1 MKKFIAMLLVLTMAL
16 SLAAC
21 SGSDKTPETT
31 PETTPVETT
40 PEETTVPEPTTATA
54 VELLQ
59 NIFNAYA
66 EDARPPICGG
76 SGDTASM
83 EGPGAIAVTD
93 TDALQYSLLVPEA
106 QLSSIT
112 DAASMGHMM
121 NANSLT
127 VGAFKID
134 GDVDAFVNAYKDA
147 VVNNQWFC
155 GFPEKVVFYSVDGYI
170 LMAFGK
176 AGMEGSMGD
185 FLNPLA
191 DAIATAYPTATLI
204 AEADLM

>member
-1 MKKFIAMLLVLTMAL
+1 MKKIIAMLLVLTMAL

-31 PETTPVETT
+31 PETTPG
-40 PEETTVPEPTTATA
+40 ETTVPESTTATA

-59 NIFNAYA
+59 NIFNAYD
-66 EDARPPICGG
+66 ESARPPMAGG
-76 SGDTASM
+76 AGDTMSM
-83 EGPGAIAVTD
+83 DGPGAIAITE

-106 QLSSIT
+106 HLSSIT

-134 GDVDAFVNAYKDA
+134 GDVDAFVAAYKDA

-176 AGMEGSMGD
+176 AGMESMGD

-191 DAIATAYPTATLI
+191 DAITTAYPTATLI

>member
-1 MKKFIAMLLVLTMAL
+1 MKKIIAMLLVLTMAL

-21 SGSDKTPETT
+21 SGNDKTPETT

-40 PEETTVPEPTTATA
+40 VSEPATATA

-66 EDARPPICGG
+66 EEERPPLCGG
-76 SGDTASM
+76 SGDTANF
-83 EGPGAIAVTD
+83 EGPGAIAITD
-93 TDALQYSLLVPEA
+93 TDALQYALLVPEA
-106 QLSSIT
+106 QLSIIT

-147 VVNNQWFC
+147 VVNNQWMC
-155 GFPEKVVFYSVDGYI
+155 GFPDKVVFYSVDGYI
-170 LMAFGK
+170 LMAYGK
-176 AGMEGSMGD
+176 AGMADSMGD